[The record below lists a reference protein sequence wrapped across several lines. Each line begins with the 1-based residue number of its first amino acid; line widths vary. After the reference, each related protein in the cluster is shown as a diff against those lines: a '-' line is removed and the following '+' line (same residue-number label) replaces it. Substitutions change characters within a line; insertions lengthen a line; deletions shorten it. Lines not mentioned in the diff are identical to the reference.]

1 MEVPSIRRSFLKC
14 VDKCLPQ
21 PDLARARSEMPE
33 RESSERAERSMMTNH
48 SNDLVRV
55 EPAWNKFSRLSKM
68 QYDTIVS
75 AATPPERWFT
85 PRDGWP
91 QNVRYAGP
99 QPVNLMPTWEEDHDY
114 FLPES
119 ASLGVL
125 KVELLETDGLASMD
139 FAGFENDVYSVVIF
153 EDSVAA
159 TRPIRDVNSPRFHE
173 EVARA
178 FRFPVLSPHSSLY
191 IGLFDSDEDELIN
204 STFSNL
210 NHLVDGIDKFVK
222 VCAAGQQ
229 SRAKQQAPISTLPPS
244 HIPSS
249 IRSRSSLSTRRRVRA
264 YGPRTT
270 C

>member
-222 VCAAGQQ
+222 V
-229 SRAKQQAPISTLPPS
+229 
-244 HIPSS
+244 
-249 IRSRSSLSTRRRVRA
+249 
-264 YGPRTT
+264 
-270 C
+270 